1 MAIQSV
7 ITKSHLRDYS
17 DIEPLPDPPQVPDME
32 QFDGISAFA
41 WALGS
46 RCKRRDGYLVSG
58 GGYLRSDAQDNGDF
72 APDITFAENVGDV
85 QRIVR
90 RNGYVISEVG
100 KPPDLVLEV
109 GSRST
114 GRRDYTVKREGYAR
128 YGVREYWR
136 FDPSGGAYHDAP
148 LGGDSLVDGEYEPIE
163 IVSESETRHW
173 GYSEVL
179 GLEIWWYEGLLR
191 LRDPVT
197 GEFLHGTPE
206 ESQDAV
212 ESERTARE
220 SAERHAE
227 AERMAR
233 ESAERHAES
242 ERAERESA
250 ERRAE
255 TERAAREAE
264 RVARES
270 AEARMAEMEEELRR
284 LQGG

>member
-1 MAIQSV
+1 MAIQTAIKKPLVPDYS
-7 ITKSHLRDYS
+7 DYS

-46 RCKRRDGYLVSG
+46 RCKRQDGYLISG
-58 GGYLRSDAQDNGDF
+58 GGYLRSDAQDMGDF
-72 APDITFAENVGDV
+72 APDITFAENVGDPW
-85 QRIVR
+85 RIIR

-136 FDPSGGAYHDAP
+136 FDPSGGDYHDAP
-148 LGGDSLVDGEYEPIE
+148 LGGDVLGDDGKYEPIE
-163 IVSESETRHW
+163 IVSESEARHW

-206 ESQDAV
+206 ESDEAI
-212 ESERTARE
+212 EAAKERAE
-220 SAERHAE
+220 SAER
-227 AERMAR
+227 R
-233 ESAERHAES
+233 AES
-242 ERAERESA
+242 ERAERVSYES
-250 ERRAE
+250 
-255 TERAAREAE
+255 
-264 RVARES
+264 
-270 AEARMAEMEEELRR
+270 RMAEMEAELRR
-284 LQGG
+284 LRGE